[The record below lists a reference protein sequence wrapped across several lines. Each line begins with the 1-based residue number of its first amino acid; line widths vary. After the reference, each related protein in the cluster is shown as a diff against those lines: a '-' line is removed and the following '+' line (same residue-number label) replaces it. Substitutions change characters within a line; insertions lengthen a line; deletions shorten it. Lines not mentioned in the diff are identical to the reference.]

1 MTLSVDGRTVSEHND
16 GRYGDEGYVYQQY
29 CALPNMATHEAE
41 PCYPIVGSWVVGEDA
56 AGIGIRESRTRIT
69 TNLSQFI
76 PHFIE

>member
-1 MTLSVDGRTVSEHND
+1 VTLSVDGQTVSEHND

-29 CALPNMATHEAE
+29 CALPTRRPMKPSRAIRSSAA
-41 PCYPIVGSWVVGEDA
+41 GSWGEDA

-69 TNLSQFI
+69 TNLSQFV